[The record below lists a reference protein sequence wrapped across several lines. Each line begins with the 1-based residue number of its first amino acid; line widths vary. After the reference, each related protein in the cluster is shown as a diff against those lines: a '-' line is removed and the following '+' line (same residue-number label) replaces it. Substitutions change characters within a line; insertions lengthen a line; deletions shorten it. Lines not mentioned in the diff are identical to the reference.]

1 MSKGMTLEVSTNN
14 DVLDAEEQ
22 DQETQKKK
30 KPLVKRET
38 KSKASPKTAKTT
50 VKKSETSKV
59 SAKKTAKTSADSVDV
74 KDEVVPP
81 KAKRTRRTKAAKAAD
96 DLAALQ
102 KAEAAAGTEQNA
114 SAEQA
119 NAVTG
124 SEPEPGISDSF
135 EATPRR
141 TRRASKTAAPT
152 AAEKKRLEPS
162 ATKSL
167 DATQIYLNEIGFSPL
182 LTPDEEVYFARRAL
196 KGHEDARKRMIESN
210 LRLVVKIARRYVN
223 RGLSLLD
230 LIEEGNLGLIRAVE
244 KFDPERGFRFSTYA
258 TWWIRQ
264 TIERA
269 IMNQTR
275 TIRLP
280 IHVVKELNVYLR
292 AAREL
297 TQKLDHEP
305 SAEEIAELLDKPV
318 ADVKRMLGLN
328 ERISSV
334 DTPIG
339 YDSEKSML
347 DTIADQNSTD
357 PAEALQDDNLKDSID
372 SWLDELSDKQREVV
386 ARRFGLRGFEMSTL
400 EEVGREIGLTRERV
414 RQIQV
419 EALRRLREIMETNGL
434 SGDNIFL
441 TT

>member
-1 MSKGMTLEVSTNN
+1 MAVNNNEPVHSINEETVALDHDSKEVEELDLE
-14 DVLDAEEQ
+14 E
-22 DQETQKKK
+22 
-30 KPLVKRET
+30 P
-38 KSKASPKTAKTT
+38 
-50 VKKSETSKV
+50 
-59 SAKKTAKTSADSVDV
+59 
-74 KDEVVPP
+74 
-81 KAKRTRRTKAAKAAD
+81 TRRTR
-96 DLAALQ
+96 
-102 KAEAAAGTEQNA
+102 
-114 SAEQA
+114 SATPRTHRRE
-119 NAVTG
+119 
-124 SEPEPGISDSF
+124 DSF
-135 EATPRR
+135 EF
-141 TRRASKTAAPT
+141 
-152 AAEKKRLEPS
+152 
-162 ATKSL
+162 TKQL
-167 DATQIYLNEIGFSPL
+167 DATQLYLNEIGFSPL
-182 LTPDEEVYFARRAL
+182 LTPEEEVYFARLAQ
-196 KGHEDARKRMIESN
+196 KGDEAGRKRMIESN

-305 SAEEIAELLDKPV
+305 SPEEIAHLLDKPV

-328 ERISSV
+328 ERVASV
-334 DTPIG
+334 DMSLGP
-339 YDSEKSML
+339 DSDKTLL
-347 DTIADQNSTD
+347 DTLTDDHVTD
-357 PAEALQDDNLKDSID
+357 PCELLQGDDLNNSID
-372 SWLDELSDKQREVV
+372 QWLSELSEKQREVV
-386 ARRFGLRGFEMSTL
+386 TRRFGLRGHESSTL

-419 EALRRLREIMETNGL
+419 EALKRLREILEHHGL
-434 SGDNIFL
+434 TGESLFQ
-441 TT
+441 